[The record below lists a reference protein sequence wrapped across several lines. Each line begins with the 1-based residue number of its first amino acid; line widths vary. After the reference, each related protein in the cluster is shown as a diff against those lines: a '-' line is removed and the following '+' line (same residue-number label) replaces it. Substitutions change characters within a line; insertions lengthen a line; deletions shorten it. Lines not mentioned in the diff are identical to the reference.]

1 MPLASELHSSAWLVL
16 PKGDGLPGVLAQT
29 LEALQRH
36 SSFSAQGAG

>member
-1 MPLASELHSSAWLVL
+1 MASEPQCPVWLVL
-16 PKGDGLPGVLAQT
+16 PKGDGLPGVLTQT